1 MRHPFRR
8 GGNAALVLTLTV
20 SLAACS
26 DTGGL
31 GASLFGEKTPQGLD
45 APGVDLRAE
54 GADNLETGHRLVA
67 AGQYELAIRSF
78 NRAAIDRGAVDAEIL
93 SGLGTANL
101 GLGRLGQAEALLRRA
116 LEKDDQS
123 PEIWNNLGVVLMERG
138 KNADATQIFR
148 KAFALDNG
156 ESVSIRDN
164 LRLALEKSEI
174 SDTTVAN
181 NDGYKLVRRGN
192 ADYVISEP
200 L

>member
-1 MRHPFRR
+1 MKLRPGRF
-8 GGNAALVLTLTV
+8 LTLLILPIA
-20 SLAACS
+20 LAACS
-26 DTGGL
+26 AGGF
-31 GASLFGEKTPQGLD
+31 GASRASNGLD
-45 APGVDLRAE
+45 APGVDLRSD

-78 NRAAIDRGAVDAEIL
+78 NRAAIDRGTVDAEIL

-101 GLGRLGQAEALLRRA
+101 GLGRLGQAETLLRRA
-116 LEKDDQS
+116 LERDTTQ

-164 LRLALEKSEI
+164 LRLALEKTENSGTPSASIDE
-174 SDTTVAN
+174 
-181 NDGYKLVRRGN
+181 YKLVRRGS
-192 ADYVISEP
+192 ADYLIRSG

>member
-1 MRHPFRR
+1 MTSIAGRL
-8 GGNAALVLTLTV
+8 AALLILPFA
-20 SLAACS
+20 LAACS
-26 DTGGL
+26 AGGFGDSVF
-31 GASLFGEKTPQGLD
+31 GAKKPDRLD
-45 APGVDLRAE
+45 APGVDLRSD
-54 GADNLETGHRLVA
+54 GADNLETGHRLME

-78 NRAAIDRGAVDAEIL
+78 NRAAIDRGTVDAEIL

-101 GLGRLGQAEALLRRA
+101 GLGRLGQAETLLRRA
-116 LEKDDQS
+116 VERDATQ

-164 LRLALEKSEI
+164 LRLALEKSENSGTS
-174 SDTTVAN
+174 SDNV
-181 NDGYKLVRRGN
+181 DEYKLVRRGS
-192 ADYVISEP
+192 ADYLIRSG

>member
-1 MRHPFRR
+1 MTSRLGR
-8 GGNAALVLTLTV
+8 ATALLLLPL

-26 DTGGL
+26 SGGL
-31 GASLFGEKTPQGLD
+31 GASVFTPLPANTLD
-45 APGVDLRAE
+45 APGVDLRAD
-54 GADNLETGHRLVA
+54 GADNLETGHRLIA
-67 AGQYELAIRSF
+67 AGQHELAIRSF

-101 GLGRLGQAEALLRRA
+101 GLGRLGQAEQLLRRA
-116 LEKDDQS
+116 VERDATQ

-164 LRLALEKSEI
+164 LRLALEKTEN
-174 SDTTVAN
+174 SDTNIPDT
-181 NDGYKLVRRGN
+181 NDYKLVRRGSS
-192 ADYVISEP
+192 DYLIRSG

>member
-1 MRHPFRR
+1 MTPRLRR
-8 GGNAALVLTLTV
+8 SCAALLLPFA
-20 SLAACS
+20 LAACS
-26 DTGGL
+26 SGGL
-31 GASLFGEKTPQGLD
+31 GTSVFGSKTPDTLD
-45 APGVDLRAE
+45 APGVDLRAD

-78 NRAAIDRGAVDAEIL
+78 NRAAIDRGTIDAEIL

-101 GLGRLGQAEALLRRA
+101 GLGRLGQAETLLRRA
-116 LEKDDQS
+116 TERDATQ

-164 LRLALEKSEI
+164 LRLALEKSEN
-174 SDTTVAN
+174 SGTSVTSN
-181 NDGYKLVRRGN
+181 EEFKLVRRGSS
-192 ADYVISEP
+192 DYKIRTE

>member
-1 MRHPFRR
+1 MTSRTRR
-8 GGNAALVLTLTV
+8 CVALLILPLA
-20 SLAACS
+20 LAACS
-26 DTGGL
+26 SGGFGTSIL
-31 GASLFGEKTPQGLD
+31 GSKNADRLD
-45 APGVDLRAE
+45 APGVDLRAD

-67 AGQYELAIRSF
+67 SGQYELAIRSF
-78 NRAAIDRGAVDAEIL
+78 NRAAIDRGTIDAEIL

-101 GLGRLGQAEALLRRA
+101 GLGRLGQAETLLRRA
-116 LEKDDQS
+116 VERDATQ

-164 LRLALEKSEI
+164 LRLAIEKSENSI
-174 SDTTVAN
+174 LPSDTGEA
-181 NDGYKLVRRGN
+181 YKLVRRGS
-192 ADYVISEP
+192 ADYVIRSA

>member
-1 MRHPFRR
+1 MTPRLRR
-8 GGNAALVLTLTV
+8 ISAALLLPFA
-20 SLAACS
+20 LAACS
-26 DTGGL
+26 SGGL
-31 GASLFGEKTPQGLD
+31 GSSVFGPKTPDTLD
-45 APGVDLRAE
+45 APGVDLRAD

-78 NRAAIDRGAVDAEIL
+78 NRAAIDHGTIDAEIL

-101 GLGRLGQAEALLRRA
+101 GLGRLGQAETLLRRA
-116 LEKDDQS
+116 TERDATQ

-164 LRLALEKSEI
+164 LRLALEKSENSGI
-174 SDTTVAN
+174 ATVN
-181 NDGYKLVRRGN
+181 NEEFKLVRRGSG
-192 ADYVISEP
+192 DYKIRTG

>member
-1 MRHPFRR
+1 MTPNQRR
-8 GGNAALVLTLTV
+8 LCAFAILPLA
-20 SLAACS
+20 LAACS
-26 DTGGL
+26 SGGFGTSMF
-31 GASLFGEKTPQGLD
+31 GAEAPQGLD
-45 APGVDLRAE
+45 APGVDLRAD

-78 NRAAIDRGAVDAEIL
+78 NRAAIDRGTIDGEIM

-101 GLGRLGQAEALLRRA
+101 GLGRLGQAETLLRRA
-116 LEKDDQS
+116 VELDETQ

-138 KNADATQIFR
+138 KNAEATQIFR

-164 LRLALEKSEI
+164 LRLALEKSEN
-174 SDTTVAN
+174 SGTTEVNN
-181 NDGYKLVRRGN
+181 NDYKLVRRGSG
-192 ADYVISEP
+192 DYTIRSA